1 MKNKGFKTEKIF
13 PKPDLNVSAFKSKIT
28 VLGLRGLVSAGLLP
42 VRKAFVRF
50 NLKSLLNPISSRA
63 VDNI

>member
-1 MKNKGFKTEKIF
+1 
-13 PKPDLNVSAFKSKIT
+13 

-50 NLKSLLNPISSRA
+50 NLKSLLNPISSKA

>member
-1 MKNKGFKTEKIF
+1 
-13 PKPDLNVSAFKSKIT
+13 

-63 VDNI
+63 VDNIQTLPKESGSNPNIRTTL